1 MANRMVIADVA
12 WSGCQ
17 AVPIRLSIAQEQMV
31 TQSQYLTAAGELQ
44 QAFFPDNIDLIYSP
58 GLHTLHAVKPCFF
71 ASLSDRPQSVGTTLF

>member
-1 MANRMVIADVA
+1 MAKRMVIADVA

-17 AVPIRLSIAQEQMV
+17 VVPMRPRIAHEQMV

-44 QAFFPDNIDLIYSP
+44 QAFFPANIDLIYSP

-71 ASLSDRPQSVGTTLF
+71 ASPSDSPQSVGTTLF